1 MTVAEAISF
10 PDLTLVSCQPALL
23 FTVIYLRIR
32 TATMLLHTFGIA
44 SPTRPVHTSP
54 FRSPIALP
62 SYHPNPTHDSSA
74 PRRGLADGATE
85 QAPGSAVGSLALA
98 GTSPSPSRHRC
109 RAPQTPSTGPRLG
122 VPAGSRVVVGS
133 RMSVRM
139 PAVGRSPCPRTR
151 SRPRVRCPSSVRAC
165 DVHASAVQCPGV
177 GVRCPA
183 SVSARAASARAA
195 SASAVCIGDL
205 VERVGAAGSHTARRG
220 PGLAVL
226 PHPRT
231 ARTSA

>member
-1 MTVAEAISF
+1 MSRRSF
-10 PDLTLVSCQPALL
+10 TTSRGTPSLL
-23 FTVIYLRIR
+23 
-32 TATMLLHTFGIA
+32 TATTSTNALHHPTSA
-44 SPTRPVHTSP
+44 PCLRLHPPSPTDPTLAHLT

-109 RAPQTPSTGPRLG
+109 RAVIVAERRRRRPQ
-122 VPAGSRVVVGS
+122 VHGSASQR
-133 RMSVRM
+133 
-139 PAVGRSPCPRTR
+139 AVGWSWDPGCL
-151 SRPRVRCPSSVRAC
+151 SRCLPWVGRPVRVLGRVHASGVRCPSSVRAC

-183 SVSARAASARAA
+183 SGVA

>member
-1 MTVAEAISF
+1 MHFTTLPQHPIGTPSPARHTSSF
-10 PDLTLVSCQPALL
+10 
-23 FTVIYLRIR
+23 F
-32 TATMLLHTFGIA
+32 
-44 SPTRPVHTSP
+44 RPV
-54 FRSPIALP
+54 ALH

-122 VPAGSRVVVGS
+122 VPAGTRVVVGPGCLS
-133 RMSVRM
+133 GCL
-139 PAVGRSPCPRTR
+139 PWVGRPVRVLGRVHASG
-151 SRPRVRCPSSVRAC
+151 VRCPSSVRAC
-165 DVHASAVQCPGV
+165 DVHASAVRCPGV

-183 SVSARAASARAA
+183 SVSARAASA
-195 SASAVCIGDL
+195 VCIGGL